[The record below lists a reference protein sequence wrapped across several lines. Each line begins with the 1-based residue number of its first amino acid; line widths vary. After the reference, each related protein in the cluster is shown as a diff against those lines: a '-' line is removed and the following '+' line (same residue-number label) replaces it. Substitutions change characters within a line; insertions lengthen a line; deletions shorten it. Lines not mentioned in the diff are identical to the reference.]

1 MDFLGL
7 AVAQLVA
14 ADRQQKLFADT
25 PRPVSRG
32 RRWRHQRPATRR

>member
-7 AVAQLVA
+7 AVAELIA
-14 ADRQQKLFADT
+14 NDRQQKLFADT

-32 RRWRHQRPATRR
+32 RRSRPQRPKTRR